1 MPKILYFV
9 TEDWSFCQH
18 FLPMARAAR
27 AAGFDVVV
35 ATRLRDHAD
44 RIIAEGC
51 RVVPLEN
58 QRGSIAPIEIVRTLL
73 RMRAILRAERP
84 DVVHCIA
91 IRMVV
96 LGGTSARF
104 AGARALILAPTGLGL
119 LWTENGPFQR
129 LARALIH
136 PIVGR
141 WLRTSRTRYV
151 FENRDD
157 PHEFGLDPDDTDVT
171 IVGGAGVEPADFPVV
186 PEPSGSPVK
195 VAVVARMVRT
205 KGIAEA
211 VASVRLARQRGAAI
225 ELHLFGPP
233 DLANRRSFTEAE
245 LRAWAAEPGIHWH
258 GSTTDIARVWREHHV
273 AMLLSYREGLPRS
286 LVEAA
291 ASGRPI
297 IATDVTGCR
306 EVVRDGIEG
315 FLVPR
320 GDVGAAVD
328 ALVTACRGRRAACP
342 IGGGCTPAFPGAI
355 HRGCRERG
363 GRGDLSPTQSW
374 PLNSIV
380 IVREFG
386 FVLSKQTLNGI
397 ILPSHRARPRGTSTT
412 AAIWPNFSCQHSPYA
427 QSTA

>member
-1 MPKILYFV
+1 VLRLVQASILRAAIGPHPSGGGDAAPLPGANRQGRLFKLKRAATSTATSRMPEILYFV

-58 QRGSIAPIEIVRTLL
+58 QRGSIAPVEIVRTLL

-84 DVVHCIA
+84 DAVHCIA

-96 LGGTSARF
+96 LGGISAKL
-104 AGARALILAPTGLGL
+104 AGTRSLILAPTGLGL
-119 LWTENGPFQR
+119 LWTESGPFQR

-141 WLRTSRTRYV
+141 WLRRSRTRYV

-157 PHEFGLDPDDTDVT
+157 PHEFGLDPDDPDVT

-186 PEPSGSPVK
+186 PEPSGPPVK

-205 KGIAEA
+205 KGIGEA
-211 VASVRLARQRGAAI
+211 VAAVRAARQRGAPI

-233 DLANRRSFTEAE
+233 DRENRRSFTEAE

-306 EVVRDGIEG
+306 EVVRDGVEG

-320 GDVGAAVD
+320 GNIDQAARALERLAADSGLRARLGAA
-328 ALVTACRGRRAACP
+328 AHRRFQERFTETAVKTTVEAIYRQLSRG
-342 IGGGCTPAFPGAI
+342 
-355 HRGCRERG
+355 
-363 GRGDLSPTQSW
+363 L
-374 PLNSIV
+374 
-380 IVREFG
+380 
-386 FVLSKQTLNGI
+386 
-397 ILPSHRARPRGTSTT
+397 
-412 AAIWPNFSCQHSPYA
+412 
-427 QSTA
+427 